1 MVAESGIVPRFLHRV
16 SDLPSRGFDRCLT
29 VAPRTYT
36 PSQELIDE
44 YYAACQD
51 GVDTNV
57 AGEVEEWNVVS
68 APQVKLLAEQ
78 CGCAGAERAHAAA
91 LWLLGLAVVGQFAL
105 LQ

>member
-1 MVAESGIVPRFLHRV
+1 M
-16 SDLPSRGFDRCLT
+16 
-29 VAPRTYT
+29 
-36 PSQELIDE
+36 
-44 YYAACQD
+44 
-51 GVDTNV
+51 

>member
-1 MVAESGIVPRFLHRV
+1 MVPEFGIMPRFLHRI
-16 SDLPSRGFDRCLT
+16 SELPSHGCDRCLT

-51 GVDTNV
+51 GVDTNA
-57 AGEVEEWNVVS
+57 AGEMEEWNVVS
-68 APQVKLLAEQ
+68 APQVKLWAEQ
-78 CGCAGAERAHAAA
+78 CGCAGAERARAAA
-91 LWLLGLAVVGQFAL
+91 LLLLGLAVVAL